1 MITLEAANLAIT
13 LVKGIIKL
21 TRSVDLVLAEKA
33 AVEAPIALPAPN
45 LALGP
50 SFNQMRKGLLGL
62 LDRPLD
68 AAGDPLGGD
77 RKPIRE
83 LLAGSPEAADM
94 EPWVKKYL
102 PELALGT
109 LVDLNKEFVT
119 VLRET
124 RPDWAADPDIL
135 LAAFH
140 VGAGADFRN
149 KGYPWRLALTV
160 VDVLAELGAENAPK
174 FVRDPGLQS
183 LVGEVLKR
191 FADADLQKA
200 DSTGELV
207 RGVLAATLNGVVDAR
222 GTLGL
227 KQEWLTGLL
236 DALSAAREKA
246 ASPDNFIL
254 GLVQGQGYPLLVG
267 ATLDLAAGKL
277 ADGQAPAFRK
287 TAATFLGQVA
297 ELVRSQP
304 SFEGFFK
311 EHWSGL
317 LRAGLDSVA
326 QHGPALL
333 AGNEPLL
340 GQVLSAVAANLARQP
355 ANKILTT
362 GTLAGVVQAA
372 ASAVASHPGRV
383 DELLGE
389 PWLSAL
395 LKSAAGTLAAVQQ
408 GEIFSPVAV
417 ERMLRDAM
425 LTFGRQPELII
436 QRAGLAQE
444 LVGDVLEA
452 VAKVPGFSAEA
463 LAQAVVGA
471 SLETIAQHPGLLDT
485 DYAKLVAALAG
496 QAAKLVQAKQLTALQ
511 AQDLVRVVIATLAE
525 NPELLANLQT
535 NLVATVVGSVTRLAG
550 DKQFGPLSGATV
562 VQVVKQVLQALASAG
577 KAALANRTADAF
589 AAELDELLK
598 AGLKR
603 AAAEL
608 GHRLTT
614 SVIPAVMGRLVV
626 AWSQGPI
633 GPLDAGDSSFQ
644 LLFAGLSNSLLTA
657 NS

>member
-340 GQVLSAVAANLARQP
+340 GQVLSAVVASLARFPELRRLDNRISGVLGWNFLAQFNFTLDFRQRRINLADMDENQFKQTEIEQTPEP
-355 ANKILTT
+355 AGCKIF
-362 GTLAGVVQAA
+362 GQYDNRYILAEYHKSLLLIDQQAA
-372 ASAVASHPGRV
+372 H
-383 DELLGE
+383 
-389 PWLSAL
+389 
-395 LKSAAGTLAAVQQ
+395 
-408 GEIFSPVAV
+408 
-417 ERMLRDAM
+417 ERIIYERNAAM
-425 LTFGRQPELII
+425 LNKTPAVSQ
-436 QRAGLAQE
+436 QE
-444 LVGDVLEA
+444 LFPQTMEFNHSDYVILKEISDDIR
-452 VAKVPGFSAEA
+452 KMGF
-463 LAQAVVGA
+463 
-471 SLETIAQHPGLLDT
+471 
-485 DYAKLVAALAG
+485 
-496 QAAKLVQAKQLTALQ
+496 
-511 AQDLVRVVIATLAE
+511 DLRE
-525 NPELLANLQT
+525 
-535 NLVATVVGSVTRLAG
+535 
-550 DKQFGPLSGATV
+550 FC
-562 VQVVKQVLQALASAG
+562 
-577 KAALANRTADAF
+577 
-589 AAELDELLK
+589 
-598 AGLKR
+598 
-603 AAAEL
+603 
-608 GHRLTT
+608 
-614 SVIPAVMGRLVV
+614 
-626 AWSQGPI
+626 
-633 GPLDAGDSSFQ
+633 
-644 LLFAGLSNSLLTA
+644 
-657 NS
+657 